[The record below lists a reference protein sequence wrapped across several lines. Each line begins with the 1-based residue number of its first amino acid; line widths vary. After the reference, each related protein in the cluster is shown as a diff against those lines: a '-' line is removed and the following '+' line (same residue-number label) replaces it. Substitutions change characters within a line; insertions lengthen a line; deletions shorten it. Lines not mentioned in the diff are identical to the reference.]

1 MNFNPADFYAHWQES
16 LFDPDRIPL
25 VLAAMALSAVVGMIT
40 GPLMGNAYPAFWV
53 VFDKIIGGFGDR
65 LDRLHRS
72 RTDLLFRGFIF
83 TAFMLVLSI
92 LASKY
97 LEIAADSYHLYGF
110 SYVLLL
116 SALIT
121 SGTIWYSLLKFYFAI
136 EKKTVGKGAYYAI
149 SCTTRINLN
158 SVDEFGITRTGVGL
172 AARSF
177 DKGMVAPV
185 FWFLIGGFPAAFIY
199 ATLAAL
205 AWRFGKNGFTKGF
218 GESMLALERLMGFI
232 PSLFA
237 GMLITLA
244 ATFTPTVKMRDA
256 IPAWIMAKNKAPYDQ
271 GGAPMT
277 AMAYALN
284 LSIGGPKQD
293 LGGSAIKNVWVG
305 PDKASAKTDHKHLR
319 RAIYINVMAH
329 LLFVASLCG
338 AYLWAGK
345 LFG

>member
-1 MNFNPADFYAHWQES
+1 MNFNLLDFYQHWHET

-25 VLAAMALSAVVGMIT
+25 ALAAIGVSAVAGMVT
-40 GPLMGNAYPAFWV
+40 GPLLGNAYPAFWS
-53 VFDKIIGGFGDR
+53 VFDKLAGGFGDK

-72 RTDLLFRGFIF
+72 RADLLFRGFVFASI
-83 TAFMLVLSI
+83 MLILGVLTG
-92 LASKY
+92 KY
-97 LEIAADSYHLYGF
+97 LEIAADSYPLYGF
-110 SYVLLL
+110 SHVFLL

-121 SGTIWYSLLKFYFAI
+121 SGAIWFSLLKFYFAI

-149 SCTTRINLN
+149 SRTTRINLN
-158 SVDEFGITRTGVGL
+158 SVDEFGITRTGISL

-177 DKGMVAPV
+177 DKGMVAPLI
-185 FWFLIGGFPAAFIY
+185 WFLIGGFPAAFIY
-199 ATLAAL
+199 STLSAL

-218 GESMLALERLMGFI
+218 GESMLALERLMGSI
-232 PSLFA
+232 PSLYA
-237 GMLITLA
+237 GALLTLA
-244 ATFTPTVKMRDA
+244 GAFTPTVKTTDA
-256 IPAWIMAKNKAPYDQ
+256 LMAWIRAKNKAPYDQ
-271 GGAPMT
+271 GGSPLT

-293 LGGSAIKNVWVG
+293 IAGSALKNVWVG
-305 PDKASAKTDHKHLR
+305 PEKASAKTEHKHLR